1 MFGQAL
7 EEHKRMRI
15 CMNFITGR
23 RYTGRERET
32 KITEQMKQNYITQSN
47 KTTKENAMLFDLKER
62 MQYGRLSVHSDYRVG

>member
-23 RYTGRERET
+23 RYTGRERDQNYRSNET
-32 KITEQMKQNYITQSN
+32 KLY
-47 KTTKENAMLFDLKER
+47 
-62 MQYGRLSVHSDYRVG
+62 HSI